1 MTKCCNKKQIKQY
14 NNGLYCS
21 NCLIKHE
28 KKDLPFKLI
37 FLFFLLFF
45 TKSFGI
51 MMISNNKTTYKV
63 NKTNIIDYYKVNPLI
78 IEIIESGGN
87 SKAVSFKS
95 AVGIMQ
101 ITQPCLDDYNKAF
114 KTKYSLNDMFNIYL
128 NKKVSIW
135 YLKKR
140 IPELLKKSKI
150 KISLINVL
158 ICYNA
163 GIQNC
168 IIYNK
173 TGKLPQETKDYLIKY
188 LKNV

>member
-1 MTKCCNKKQIKQY
+1 
-14 NNGLYCS
+14 
-21 NCLIKHE
+21 
-28 KKDLPFKLI
+28 
-37 FLFFLLFF
+37 
-45 TKSFGI
+45 
-51 MMISNNKTTYKV
+51 
-63 NKTNIIDYYKVNPLI
+63 
-78 IEIIESGGN
+78 
-87 SKAVSFKS
+87 
-95 AVGIMQ
+95 
-101 ITQPCLDDYNKAF
+101 
-114 KTKYSLNDMFNIYL
+114 
-128 NKKVSIW
+128 VSIW

>member
-14 NNGLYCS
+14 DNGLYCS

-28 KKDLPFKLI
+28 KEDLPFKLI

-51 MMISNNKTTYKV
+51 MMINNNKTTYGI

-87 SKAVSFKS
+87 SKVVSFKS